1 MGVGTFAAMGCHIVH
16 FAVITLIEPALQ
28 VLLVLCQVEAADPDF
43 LKAQL
48 TPPRLDR
55 QGECGKI
62 IGSRKYSSNSGHAQR
77 ETGAKVRIILPDI
90 GAYRRMFDTKPHL
103 PDALYSAAQVRD
115 LDARLIAAGTPG
127 MELMQRAAH
136 ATWRALRRR
145 WPQANQLTV
154 LAGRGNNAGDGYL
167 VAALAHKAGWQVSV
181 LAVGDPAAL
190 TGDAAAAYAAA
201 SAVGIQAWAGQPLD
215 GVVLDALLGTG
226 LNGEV
231 REPYLSAIKAINASG
246 LPVAAVDIPS
256 GLSADSGQALG
267 VAVRADLTVTFI
279 GLKTGLLT
287 GEAADLVGELVFDD
301 LQADPELVAQTPV
314 SAKRL
319 DTHNLPL
326 LAPRPR
332 TAHKGMFGR
341 VLVIGGDHGFGGAAL
356 LSAESALRSGA
367 GMLTLAT
374 RAEHIPAA
382 LTRMPEIMSAAISS
396 ANQLMALIEP
406 ASVLVVG
413 PGLGQD
419 AWGRSLLSAAAN
431 AERPQVWDADALNRL
446 ATGQVSLPANSVIT
460 PHPGEAA
467 RLLGVAIKDIQAD
480 RLGAVRALA
489 RKFNTVCVLKGSG
502 SLIADAGGQVALCDR
517 GHPAMATAGLG
528 DVLAGLIGALMAQHL
543 TPFDA
548 ACLAVW
554 LHASAGQKLGET
566 GRGLA
571 ASDIIPA
578 IRQLLEE
585 LQPCLI

>member
-1 MGVGTFAAMGCHIVH
+1 
-16 FAVITLIEPALQ
+16 
-28 VLLVLCQVEAADPDF
+28 
-43 LKAQL
+43 
-48 TPPRLDR
+48 
-55 QGECGKI
+55 
-62 IGSRKYSSNSGHAQR
+62 
-77 ETGAKVRIILPDI
+77 
-90 GAYRRMFDTKPHL
+90 MFDTKPHL

-127 MELMQRAAH
+127 LELMQRAAH
-136 ATWRALRRR
+136 STWRALRRR
-145 WPQANQLTV
+145 WPEMNELTV

-181 LAVGDPAAL
+181 LAVGAPDAL
-190 TGDAAAAYAAA
+190 TGDAAAAYAMAA
-201 SAVGIQAWAGQPLD
+201 DVTVHAWAGQPLK

-226 LNGEV
+226 LNGDV
-231 REPYLSAIKAINASG
+231 REPYRSAIEAINASG

-256 GLSADSGQALG
+256 GLSADTGQSLG

-279 GLKTGLLT
+279 GLKAGLLT
-287 GEAADLVGELVFDD
+287 GEAADCVGELVFDD
-301 LQADPELVAQTPV
+301 LQADPLLVAQTQA

-319 DTHNLPL
+319 DTFNLPVL
-326 LAPRPR
+326 PPRPR

-374 RAEHIPAA
+374 RAEHVPAA
-382 LTRMPEIMSAAISS
+382 LTRMPEIMSAAIRS

-413 PGLGQD
+413 PGLGQ
-419 AWGRSLLSAAAN
+419 ASWGCSLLSAAAN
-431 AERPQVWDADALNRL
+431 ADRPQVWDADALNML
-446 ATGQVSLPANSVIT
+446 ATGQVSLPAHSVIT

-467 RLLGVAIKDIQAD
+467 RLLGVGIKEIQAD
-480 RLGAVRALA
+480 RLAAARALA

-502 SLIADAGGQVALCDR
+502 SLIADAHGQLALCDR

-543 TPFDA
+543 KPFDA

-554 LHASAGQKLGET
+554 LHASAGQQVGET

-585 LQPCLI
+585 LQPCLN